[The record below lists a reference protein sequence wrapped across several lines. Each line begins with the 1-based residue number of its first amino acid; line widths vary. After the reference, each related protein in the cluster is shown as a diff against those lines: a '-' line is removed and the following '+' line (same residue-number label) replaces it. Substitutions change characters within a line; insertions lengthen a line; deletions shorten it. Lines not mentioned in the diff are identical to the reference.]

1 MNTRRKVQLISGM
14 ILDYFIEN
22 KAPSWTEMYSEFI
35 NYNITKL
42 TGMEHLSEEFLKIL
56 FKNDQDIIEKL
67 EFFKDHH
74 YLLTVLLLK
83 EEYSLSAC
91 FECGFLFRKTVIEES
106 IPKSCNNWMT
116 DY

>member
-1 MNTRRKVQLISGM
+1 
-14 ILDYFIEN
+14 
-22 KAPSWTEMYSEFI
+22 
-35 NYNITKL
+35 
-42 TGMEHLSEEFLKIL
+42 MEHLSEEFLKIL

>member
-42 TGMEHLSEEFLKIL
+42 TG
-56 FKNDQDIIEKL
+56 L